1 MTSKP
6 EKGWSG
12 QRNIVINISRSV
24 SLAVVFDFSSFLY
37 DRQSNSSTL
46 DSDLHATCFVAMH
59 YDVFLLHNLI
69 TQWKTNFPGGGGVL
83 PYKRLMECAAGWGHI
98 WIDHYGAHF
107 QNRVT
112 RMGSH
117 ISDFWG
123 KTALYIHG

>member
-12 QRNIVINISRSV
+12 QPNIVINISRSV

-46 DSDLHATCFVAMH
+46 DSDLHATCFVAMQ

-69 TQWKTNFPGGGGVL
+69 TQWKTNFPGGGVL

-98 WIDHYGAHF
+98 WIDHYGHF
-107 QNRVT
+107 
-112 RMGSH
+112 
-117 ISDFWG
+117 
-123 KTALYIHG
+123 